1 MTRPRSPLLRA
12 AAATAVAAA
21 CFGVLPMA
29 AWAGEAG
36 SELRL
41 SLRLANAGQRPSFL
55 GDLQYNCNLFFSAR
69 QVPQGRSRWVY
80 ASMRRPALGTLDFG
94 RGSGEVRGRNAEWQV
109 EALPPS
115 DARPTLFA
123 DLGIALQGRRAF
135 LTARVTRGRPLLAG
149 SRRVRLAVIRGAKFD
164 IGPLIDRRDQQ
175 VPNTFSGAITGRLT
189 MLSAMS
195 RALERTRCKDRRRNR
210 LSRRLQPG
218 YVLGR
223 FTAEVR
229 PDRATGLAGNAQL
242 RPTALDPVTARPAA
256 GSTLDGQGI
265 IVAPIAAGSP
275 VPLACV
281 LGDHCIPSGGTFAL
295 GGGFELVL
303 GDRRVLVSNL
313 VTATTGTPPA
323 ALRQTVSGTLDGV
336 PVTVADGDGS
346 SEPLPMT
353 ADFLQRAGA
362 ALGTELSGFLA
373 VAPAFTRTG
382 P

>member
-1 MTRPRSPLLRA
+1 MAGTRS
-12 AAATAVAAA
+12 
-21 CFGVLPMA
+21 
-29 AWAGEAG
+29 
-36 SELRL
+36 
-41 SLRLANAGQRPSFL
+41 
-55 GDLQYNCNLFFSAR
+55 
-69 QVPQGRSRWVY
+69 GRSRRSHRATRARRCSRIS
-80 ASMRRPALGTLDFG
+80 ASL
-94 RGSGEVRGRNAEWQV
+94 
-109 EALPPS
+109 
-115 DARPTLFA
+115 
-123 DLGIALQGRRAF
+123 LQGRRAF

-210 LSRRLQPG
+210 LSRRLRSG

-242 RPTALDPVTARPAA
+242 RPTALDPVTAQPAA

-281 LGDHCIPSGGTFAL
+281 LGDQCIPSGGTFAL

-323 ALRQTVSGTLDGV
+323 ALRQTVTGTLDGV

-346 SEPLPMT
+346 SEPLPYDRRLPSESRRS
-353 ADFLQRAGA
+353 ARHRAVGVPCGRAGVHA
-362 ALGTELSGFLA
+362 HRSLRGR
-373 VAPAFTRTG
+373 PTRDL
-382 P
+382 PRARARSRARRPRP